1 MTGTT
6 LRSTYPVNTDKFRV
20 YYQKK
25 FRIAPGTLA
34 TGTREYDFFKWGYTF
49 KSSRMP
55 ASLTWDEGTGDDAN
69 NFAPFLVIGYSY
81 TDGTAPDV
89 GHPTDQQHLRRIPLR
104 RRVNPQ
110 QNWRESPGL
119 RTKVQTPK
127 SPDPRS
133 VQPARTLRKPPFSAQ
148 KRSVQGYNTGSDRVQ
163 DPLVLRNPG
172 EQPLAPPAMR
182 RSCV

>member
-1 MTGTT
+1 MTAPRT
-6 LRSTYPVNTDKFRV
+6 RSTYPVNTDKFRV

-25 FRIAPGTLA
+25 FRHRPGTLA

-89 GHPTDQQHLRRIPLR
+89 VATRLI
-104 RRVNPQ
+104 
-110 QNWRESPGL
+110 S
-119 RTKVQTPK
+119 
-127 SPDPRS
+127 
-133 VQPARTLRKPPFSAQ
+133 
-148 KRSVQGYNTGSDRVQ
+148 NTYAEFHYED
-163 DPLVLRNPG
+163 
-172 EQPLAPPAMR
+172 A
-182 RSCV
+182 